1 MSDDH
6 ESFQLLL
13 ERVRGG
19 GRDAAAELVAR
30 YGDHIIRVVRRR
42 LHKRLRPKFDSI
54 DFQQDVWASFFT
66 NPVQPFADPDALGK
80 YLAKVAKNKV
90 LMAVRQRLRLQKY
103 NVERENSL
111 EGSAACQAAGVAA
124 PDPTPSQ
131 LAVADE
137 TWDQLVR
144 GQPARYR
151 RILTLLRQGLTH
163 RQIAEALGIHEK
175 MVQRVVHRLVPRAVS

>member
-1 MSDDH
+1 MPDEH

-13 ERVRGG
+13 ERVRAGA
-19 GRDAAAELVAR
+19 RDAAAELVAR

-42 LHKRLRPKFDSI
+42 LHRRLRPKFDSM

-66 NPVQPFADPDALGK
+66 NPNRRFADPDALAK
-80 YLAKVAKNKV
+80 FLAEVAKNKV
-90 LMAVRQRLRLQKY
+90 LMAVRQRLRQQKY
-103 NVERENSL
+103 NVGRENSL
-111 EGSAACQAAGVAA
+111 EGSAACQAAGVVAR
-124 PDPTPSQ
+124 DPTPSQ

-137 TWDQLVR
+137 TWEQLLR

-163 RQIAEALGIHEK
+163 QQIAQVLGIHEK
-175 MVQRVVHRLVPRAVS
+175 MVQRVVHRLVPRARS